1 MSISTTINSTGGA
14 PDSKAVDSERWVNG
28 LIGAGHFMSHYFLLA
43 LPPLFPLLKTEFSV
57 TYLELGLAMTCYNL
71 FGGVLQAPVGFL
83 VDRFGPQRVLFFG
96 MGLNAF
102 GILLMGFAEAY
113 WILLLLAVFAG
124 VGNSVFHPAD
134 YAILSGS
141 INSKRLGKA
150 YSSHTF
156 AGFFGGACAPIGIL
170 AVAQF
175 FDWRLALIIAGFTG
189 LFVLGLMI
197 LKRGVLRGE
206 NKDPGI
212 EKTELGPMKSE
223 QFAGLRLILSAPVL
237 LFLSYFILYG
247 MAGGGLTAFTVSSL
261 INLHGIGLD
270 MANGALTGY
279 LFGIV
284 GGIIAGGLFADRFPR
299 HIFTSMVGLGL
310 VALAAIASA
319 LLTPPAYAF
328 LFILAV
334 AGFGMGVI
342 LPARDL
348 MIRKIVPPGDSGK
361 VFGFIFVGYSIG
373 GSLAPL
379 FYGWILD
386 LGEPAMVFLVSASF
400 ALLALVAVVLANL
413 VSPKIARA

>member
-1 MSISTTINSTGGA
+1 MSISTTINSTGRSPG
-14 PDSKAVDSERWVNG
+14 SKSVDSERWVNG

-83 VDRFGPQRVLFFG
+83 VDRFGPQRVLFLG
-96 MGLNAF
+96 MGLNAL

-175 FDWRLALIIAGFTG
+175 FDWRLALITAGFIG

-206 NKDPGI
+206 NKEPGI
-212 EKTELGPMKSE
+212 EKTELRSMKSE
-223 QFAGLRLILSAPVL
+223 EFSGLRLILSAPVL
-237 LFLSYFILYG
+237 LFLAYFILYG

-284 GGIIAGGLFADRFPR
+284 GGIITGGLFADRFPR
-299 HIFTSMVGLGL
+299 HIVTSIIGLGL
-310 VALAAIASA
+310 VAFAALASA
-319 LLTPPAYAF
+319 FLTPPAYAF

-379 FYGWILD
+379 LYGWILD

-413 VSPKIARA
+413 ASPKIAMA